1 MANLKN
7 GTVVAGS
14 ITGDL
19 TGNADTATAIKYTK
33 ILASTNLNSL
43 TTPGVY
49 ICNNND
55 SGTIANKP
63 PINTTNNMSNAF
75 SLRVES
81 TGGGIRQIFYSARVD
96 IPYTCIRNLTDTTWT
111 KWYNITGV

>member
-7 GTVVAGS
+7 GTVVAGT

-19 TGNADTATAIKYTK
+19 TGNADTATAIKYTE
-33 ILASTNLNSL
+33 IAASTNLNSL
-43 TTPGVY
+43 TTPGLY
-49 ICNNND
+49 ICSNSNFN
-55 SGTIANKP
+55 SITNKP
-63 PINTTNNMSNAF
+63 NILNTPTTSNAF

-81 TGGGIRQIFYSARVD
+81 TGGGIRQIFYSARTD
-96 IPYTCIRNLTDTTWT
+96 IPFTCIRNLTGSTWT

>member
-55 SGTIANKP
+55 SPTITNKP

-75 SLRVES
+75 SLHVES
-81 TGGGIRQIFYSARVD
+81 TGGGIRQIFYSARTD
-96 IPYTCIRNLTDTTWT
+96 MPYTCIRNLTDTTWT

>member
-19 TGNADTATAIKYTK
+19 TGNADTATTIKYTE
-33 ILASTNLNSL
+33 IAASTNLNSL
-43 TTPGVY
+43 TTPGMYV
-49 ICNNND
+49 CSNAN
-55 SGTIANKP
+55 SGSITNKP
-63 PINTTNNMSNAF
+63 AILDTPTTTNAF

-81 TGGGIRQIFYSARVD
+81 TGGGIRQIFYSARTDV
-96 IPYTCIRNLTDTTWT
+96 PFTCIRNLTGSTWT

>member
-19 TGNADTATAIKYTK
+19 TGNADTATTIKYTE
-33 ILASTNLNSL
+33 IAASTNLNSL
-43 TTPGVY
+43 TTPGLY
-49 ICNNND
+49 ICSSDN
-55 SGTIANKP
+55 SGTITNRP
-63 PINTTNNMSNAF
+63 PINTTNNTSNAF

-81 TGGGIRQIFYSARVD
+81 TGGGIRQIFYSARTDV
-96 IPYTCIRNLTDTTWT
+96 PYTCIRNLTGSTWT

>member
-19 TGNADTATAIKYTK
+19 TGNADTATAIQCTK
-33 ILASTNLNSL
+33 NRAAAKVNTL
-43 TTPGVY
+43 TTPGEH
-49 ICNNND
+49 IWNNND
-55 SGTIANKP
+55 SPTITNKP

-81 TGGGIRQIFYSARVD
+81 TGDGIRQIFYSARTD
-96 IPYTCIRNLTDTTWT
+96 MPYTCIRNLTDTTWT

>member
-19 TGNADTATAIKYTK
+19 TGNADTATTIKYTE

-43 TTPGVY
+43 TTPGLY
-49 ICNNND
+49 ICSNSNFG
-55 SGTIANKP
+55 SITNKP
-63 PINTTNNMSNAF
+63 QIDTANNTSNAF

-81 TGGGIRQIFYSARVD
+81 TGGGIRQIFYSARTD
-96 IPYTCIRNLTDTTWT
+96 MPYTCIRNLTGSTWT

>member
-33 ILASTNLNSL
+33 IL
-43 TTPGVY
+43 
-49 ICNNND
+49 
-55 SGTIANKP
+55 
-63 PINTTNNMSNAF
+63 
-75 SLRVES
+75 
-81 TGGGIRQIFYSARVD
+81 
-96 IPYTCIRNLTDTTWT
+96 
-111 KWYNITGV
+111 YNVHKIS

>member
-19 TGNADTATAIKYTK
+19 TGNADTATTIKYTE
-33 ILASTNLNSL
+33 IAASTNLNSL
-43 TTPGVY
+43 TTPGLY
-49 ICNNND
+49 ICSNAN
-55 SGTIANKP
+55 SSSITNKP
-63 PINTTNNMSNAF
+63 SITTLNSTTNAF

-81 TGGGIRQIFYSARVD
+81 TGGGIRQIFYSARTD
-96 IPYTCIRNLTDTTWT
+96 IPYTCIRNLTGSTWT
-111 KWYNITGV
+111 KWFNITGV